1 MNEPTKNIIRKK
13 PNRAEMMNRILTDT
27 DDNIVQFIELNS
39 DYSTVLTLN
48 LRLIRTLTKST
59 KWEIILQ
66 LERAIEEMKK
76 LD

>member
-1 MNEPTKNIIRKK
+1 
-13 PNRAEMMNRILTDT
+13 MNRILTDT